1 MDKKRTELTN
11 YYIEYYDSYYKEWKR
26 TFLGQLC
33 KGKFSTLESALQETR
48 AIKVKWRIVKEDLI
62 STESVVICCNTQAS
76 II

>member
-26 TFLGQLC
+26 TFLGQSSR
-33 KGKFSTLESALQETR
+33 GKFSTLESALQETR

-62 STESVVICCNTQAS
+62 STESVVIPKLV
-76 II
+76 